1 MPGNNMKQVRAI
13 KKPYARQQ
21 VPMSD
26 EEHMYD
32 ALRSYVQRTGQT
44 SAWNLHAYNN
54 LEVSKAVVG
63 GDLSKMAVLLDT
75 MVNVQPVAEFHYTV
89 LKFLGF
95 HLTCFL
101 VHTSVACF
109 YLHRANSDQ
118 LTGSAEESAWQNQK
132 GLPRVFHL

>member
-1 MPGNNMKQVRAI
+1 
-13 KKPYARQQ
+13 
-21 VPMSD
+21 MSD
-26 EEHMYD
+26 EERMCD
-32 ALRSYVQRTGQT
+32 ALRSYVQKTGQT
-44 SAWNLHAYNN
+44 SAWNLHAYNT

-63 GDLSKMAVLLDT
+63 GDLSKMVVLLDT
-75 MVNVQPVAEFHYTV
+75 MVHVQPVAEFHYTV

-109 YLHRANSDQ
+109 LFPQGNSYQ

-132 GLPRVFHL
+132 